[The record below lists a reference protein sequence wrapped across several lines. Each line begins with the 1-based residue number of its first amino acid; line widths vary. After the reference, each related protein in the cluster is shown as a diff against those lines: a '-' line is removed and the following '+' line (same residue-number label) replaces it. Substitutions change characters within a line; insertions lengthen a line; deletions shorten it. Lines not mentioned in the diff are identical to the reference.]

1 MVIQRGIFI
10 NVNNSCL
17 SATDN
22 ILIIWLITQEGG
34 IDMLKDNIKNFRK
47 AKGLSQEELAIKL
60 SVVRQTISKWEQG
73 LSVPDA
79 SMLIQIADAL
89 GTNVNTLL
97 GDTVEEPEEQETIG
111 VLSAKLELLNEQ
123 YSKQNE
129 RRRKIWRA
137 IFVVIGIAAGLSLIK
152 YLLLFSTIF
161 RFQNMMGTSSGDAS
175 VTVIGGADGP
185 TSIFVSSYF
194 SMFLPVIITI
204 LVAVGSV
211 FGIYYTRK
219 K

>member
-1 MVIQRGIFI
+1 
-10 NVNNSCL
+10 
-17 SATDN
+17 
-22 ILIIWLITQEGG
+22 
-34 IDMLKDNIKNFRK
+34 MLNDNIKVLRK

-60 SVVRQTISKWEQG
+60 NVVRQTVSKWEQG

-89 GTNVNTLL
+89 DTNINTLL
-97 GDTVEEPEEQETIG
+97 GGNVEEREEQETIN

-129 RRRKIWRA
+129 RRRKIWRC
-137 IFVVIGIAAGLSLIK
+137 IFVVVGIAAGLSLIK

-161 RFQNMMGTSSGDAS
+161 RFQNMMGVSSSGDTT

-185 TSIFVSSYF
+185 TNIFISSMF
-194 SMFLPVIITI
+194 SMFLPVVITV
-204 LVAVGSV
+204 LVAVGSA

>member
-1 MVIQRGIFI
+1 
-10 NVNNSCL
+10 
-17 SATDN
+17 
-22 ILIIWLITQEGG
+22 
-34 IDMLKDNIKNFRK
+34 MLKDNIKNFRK

-60 SVVRQTISKWEQG
+60 NVVRQTISKWEQG

-79 SMLIQIADAL
+79 SMLILIADAL
-89 GTNVNTLL
+89 DTTVNTLL
-97 GDTVEEPEEQETIG
+97 GDTVEEPAEQETIG

-123 YSKQNE
+123 YSKQSE

-137 IFVVIGIAAGLSLIK
+137 IFVVVGIAAGLSLIK
-152 YLLLFSTIF
+152 YLFLFSTIF
-161 RFQNMMGTSSGDAS
+161 RFQNMMGASSGDAS

-185 TSIFVSSYF
+185 TGIFVSSLF

-204 LVAVGSV
+204 LVTVGAL

>member
-1 MVIQRGIFI
+1 
-10 NVNNSCL
+10 
-17 SATDN
+17 
-22 ILIIWLITQEGG
+22 
-34 IDMLKDNIKNFRK
+34 MLKDNIKNFRK

-185 TSIFVSSYF
+185 TSFFVSSYF